1 MMNVNE
7 TWSFPELS
15 HQDGDLIIGISAFQ
29 TLDESAYS
37 FNIWNPAKNALD
49 TLIWYILKTRG
60 KAKTWSYLPQAEA
73 GHRLHGQDRR
83 LQGLRHQEPRE
94 VHLGHRVQDKQ

>member
-7 TWSFPELS
+7 TFSFPELS

-49 TLIWYILKTRG
+49 TLIWNSETGLMLVSEKSRWPLLALFG
-60 KAKTWSYLPQAEA
+60 SYKMP
-73 GHRLHGQDRR
+73 GF
-83 LQGLRHQEPRE
+83 GLIQ
-94 VHLGHRVQDKQ
+94 K